1 LPKHQGWRNNPAKG
15 GTLQQQ
21 YEYPITT
28 MVINEVK
35 DSKPVVAVILAAGK
49 GKRMKSDL
57 PKVLH
62 KLCGKPM
69 VEYVIDTARELGV
82 QRIILVVGHKGN
94 QTEGSL
100 QHHQVEFVIQ
110 EEQLGTGHAVL
121 QTKELLSDFDG
132 DVLILCGDVPL
143 LRAETLKK
151 LLEEHRKKKVVATV
165 LTAILDDPSH
175 YGRIIRN
182 EQGMVQEI
190 VEAKDVDADQKN
202 VKEINTGIFCFDR
215 EALFSVLDKI
225 TNDNKQGEY
234 YLTDVVKL
242 LREKNL
248 KVWAMVT
255 PDPVETLG
263 INSPEELKKM
273 EKILL
278 KRQSSQ
284 TKVSP

>member
-1 LPKHQGWRNNPAKG
+1 MNP
-15 GTLQQQ
+15 TV
-21 YEYPITT
+21 
-28 MVINEVK
+28 M
-35 DSKPVVAVILAAGK
+35 DSKPFVAVILAAGK

-62 KLCGKPM
+62 KLGGKPM

-94 QTEGSL
+94 QTEESL
-100 QHHQVEFVIQ
+100 QHHQVEFVVQ

-121 QTKELLSDFDG
+121 QTKELLSNFDG

-143 LRAETLKK
+143 LRADTLKK
-151 LLEEHRKKKVVATV
+151 LIEEHRKKKIVATV
-165 LTAILDDPSH
+165 LTAILDDPCH
-175 YGRIIRN
+175 YGRIIRD
-182 EQGMVQEI
+182 EQGMVKEI
-190 VEAKDVDADQKN
+190 VEAKDADADQKN

-225 TNDNKQGEY
+225 TNDNKQEEY

-248 KVWAMVT
+248 KVWALVT
-255 PDPVETLG
+255 PDPMETLG